1 MASGRTGYELL
12 PTLSRLVGEATMA
25 PAGPSRNG
33 LELYLDP
40 GVLPPNIEHNVNAVA
55 ALAQGARVV
64 DVAAWDTN
72 FTDPSQDYPYAA
84 LIQALH
90 ARGILAYAWLEPPF
104 VDLAM
109 WQNQPQCREKT
120 ETGQDAD
127 PYWRDLISL
136 ETPACFNL
144 AWQQWTPVIEGNP
157 WDGVNVAELYFESPQ
172 NPAAFTPFSPGALK
186 LFGRDPRT
194 NMAAFMKFRVQLV
207 TELNSEML
215 TRLNSLPQASRL
227 DLELTVID
235 SKLDPTEAYDVGS
248 DVTQLAGVAQKGG
261 ASLQLEDP
269 FTTWSDGPLRYD
281 QLTPELQQLVQPGSG
296 LIDLNIVNRAGARPT
311 AKMTGGEL
319 NLAVAS
325 AAAFSGRMGAYAIGT
340 IPAADQAALPSAM
353 AGTAQTTDTGI
364 VTPWTVTVHA
374 PPAGPDTSVTVDGTP
389 WPSAG
394 GTAIVPAG
402 EHRIVW
408 SNSPAPGPGLTGFTG
423 ELSSAS
429 ISANAMTLAYS
440 SRAAT
445 YAVVTQRPATLVV
458 DGTAQAANAVADPT
472 GGWTLALPKG
482 THRVNIGF

>member
-1 MASGRTGYELL
+1 M
-12 PTLSRLVGEATMA
+12 
-25 PAGPSRNG
+25 
-33 LELYLDP
+33 
-40 GVLPPNIEHNVNAVA
+40 
-55 ALAQGARVV
+55 
-64 DVAAWDTN
+64 
-72 FTDPSQDYPYAA
+72 
-84 LIQALH
+84 
-90 ARGILAYAWLEPPF
+90 
-104 VDLAM
+104 
-109 WQNQPQCREKT
+109 
-120 ETGQDAD
+120 
-127 PYWRDLISL
+127 
-136 ETPACFNL
+136 
-144 AWQQWTPVIEGNP
+144 
-157 WDGVNVAELYFESPQ
+157 
-172 NPAAFTPFSPGALK
+172 
-186 LFGRDPRT
+186 
-194 NMAAFMKFRVQLV
+194 
-207 TELNSEML
+207 
-215 TRLNSLPQASRL
+215 
-227 DLELTVID
+227 ELTVID

-281 QLTPELQQLVQPGSG
+281 RLTPELKQLVQPGSG

-353 AGTAQTTDTGI
+353 AGAAQTTDTGI
-364 VTPWTVTVHA
+364 MTPWTVTVHA
-374 PPAGPDTSVTVDGTP
+374 PPAGPATSVTVDGVP

-429 ISANAMTLAYS
+429 ISATAMTLAYS

-445 YAVVTQRPATLVV
+445 YAVVTQRPTTLVV
-458 DGTAQAANAVADPT
+458 DGAAQAPNAVADPT
-472 GGWTLALPKG
+472 GGWTLRLPKG
-482 THRVNIGF
+482 THRVTIGF